1 MIMRPNMQAK
11 KQSIEDKY
19 VQCEIF
25 PRNLKE
31 ECEKKLAESA

>member
-1 MIMRPNMQAK
+1 MRPNMQAK

-31 ECEKKLAESA
+31 EYEKKLAESA